1 MECNTGHAPS
11 PEDLAG
17 LAAVRVAVLGPGG
30 VGGLLGGLLARA
42 GATVT
47 CLAGADTAA
56 ALDRQGLRID
66 SRRFGHFAVPVR
78 AAECLSEPVDVCL
91 VTVKATQLETAL
103 QRVPA
108 DVLGGALV
116 VPLLNGVEH
125 VALLRQ
131 RYPEAAVLAAT
142 IRVESTR
149 VAPAQIRHDSPFASI
164 ELAAGHGR
172 RDRVEQLAHTLQQAG
187 PDVRVTDDEGATLWG
202 KLNFLAPLALLTT
215 DEGAPAGVVRERRR
229 EDLVAVIAEVAAV
242 ARAEGAPADEHGV
255 LQFFD
260 QVPASM
266 QSSMQ
271 RDAAAGRPTELD
283 AIGGAVV
290 RTAARHG
297 IPVPVTARLVEQ
309 LRARG
314 LASSGSAR

>member
-1 MECNTGHAPS
+1 MGCASSANGSEPS
-11 PEDLAG
+11 PSPCGPRSALA
-17 LAAVRVAVLGPGG
+17 
-30 VGGLLGGLLARA
+30 
-42 GATVT
+42 
-47 CLAGADTAA
+47 
-56 ALDRQGLRID
+56 
-66 SRRFGHFAVPVR
+66 
-78 AAECLSEPVDVCL
+78 EPVDVCL
-91 VTVKATQLETAL
+91 VTVKTTQLETAL

-116 VPLLNGVEH
+116 VALLNGVEH

-131 RYPEAAVLAAT
+131 RYPEAAVAAA

-149 VAPAQIRHDSPFASI
+149 VAPVQIRQDSPFASI
-164 ELAAGHGR
+164 EIAAGQQS
-172 RDRVEQLAHTLQQAG
+172 RDRTEQLAHALQQAG
-187 PDVRVTDDEGATLWG
+187 LDVRVGDDEGAILWG

-215 DEGAPAGVVRERRR
+215 DEEAPAGVVRERRR

-242 ARAEGAPADEHGV
+242 ARAEGAPTDDQAV

-271 RDAAAGRPTELD
+271 GDAAAGRRTELE

-290 RTAARHG
+290 RTAATHG
-297 IPVPVTARLVEQ
+297 MAVPVTARLVAQ

-314 LASSGSAR
+314 LAPIEGVG

>member
-1 MECNTGHAPS
+1 MDHGTDTREAPT
-11 PEDLAG
+11 PEG
-17 LAAVRVAVLGPGG
+17 LADLRVAVLGPGG
-30 VGGLLGGLLARA
+30 VGGLLAGLLARA

-56 ALDRQGLRID
+56 ALDQHGLRID
-66 SRRFGHFAVPVR
+66 SGRFGDFTVPVR
-78 AAECLSEPVDVCL
+78 ATERLSERVDVCL
-91 VTVKATQLETAL
+91 VTVKATQLDTAV

-125 VALLRQ
+125 VELLRQ
-131 RYPEAAVLAAT
+131 RYPAAVVVAAT

-149 VAPAQIRHDSPFASI
+149 VAPGRIRHDSPFAAI
-164 ELAAGHGR
+164 ELATGHDGR
-172 RDRVEQLAHTLQQAG
+172 DGAERFGQALRQAG
-187 PDVRVTDDEGATLWG
+187 LDVRVGEDEGAILWG

-215 DEGAPAGVVRERRR
+215 DEDAPAGAVRERRR
-229 EDLVAVIAEVAAV
+229 QDLVAVIAEVAAV
-242 ARAEGAPADEHGV
+242 ARAEGAPADERGV
-255 LQFFD
+255 LEFFD

-271 RDAAAGRPTELD
+271 RDAAAGRPTELE

-290 RTAARHG
+290 RRAAAHG

-309 LRARG
+309 LHARG
-314 LASSGSAR
+314 LAATGGTR